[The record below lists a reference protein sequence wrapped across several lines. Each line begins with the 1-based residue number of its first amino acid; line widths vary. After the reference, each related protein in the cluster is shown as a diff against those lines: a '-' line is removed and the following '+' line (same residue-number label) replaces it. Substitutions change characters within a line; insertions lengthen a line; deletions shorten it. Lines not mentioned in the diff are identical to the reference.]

1 MMLIAKIVSHSE
13 SHSRGQLREM
23 GEGSRGEVSLFQGN

>member
-13 SHSRGQLREM
+13 SHSRGRLREM
-23 GEGSRGEVSLFQGN
+23 GEGKGGEASLFQGN